1 MLARHIPVLLQEA
14 REFLALKTGGIYCD
28 ATVGLGGH
36 ANDLLSHPIAIGHLY
51 AMDRDQAALSQARQR
66 LNPFADR
73 VTFLHGRF
81 GDIREL
87 LLSVHAPLLD
97 GCLVDLGVSSLQLDQ
112 PERGFSFRHSG
123 PLDMRM
129 NPTVGESAAEL
140 VARIDEESLATIL
153 RDLGEE
159 RHAKRIA
166 RTIVEARSKQPIL
179 TTFDLSALIS
189 KVVPNSERG
198 KDPATRSFQALRIAV
213 NDELGEIERFLQNIV
228 PCLKPGAR
236 LVMITFHSLEDRLV
250 KYGFRG
256 LKATGELAILTKHVV
271 VPTREESANNP
282 RSRSAKLRAA
292 ERCAS

>member
-1 MLARHIPVLLQEA
+1 
-14 REFLALKTGGIYCD
+14 
-28 ATVGLGGH
+28 LGGH
-36 ANDLLSHPIAIGHLY
+36 AHSLLADPASIGHLY
-51 AMDRDQAALSQARQR
+51 GIDRDADALSRARQR
-66 LNPFADR
+66 LQPFADR
-73 VTFLHGRF
+73 VSFLHGRF
-81 GDIREL
+81 SEIRQL
-87 LLSVHAPLLD
+87 LLSANAPLLD
-97 GCLVDLGVSSLQLDQ
+97 GCLLDFGVSSLQFDH

-129 NPTVGESAAEL
+129 DPTLGESAAEL
-140 VARIDEESLATIL
+140 VARIDEDDLAAIL
-153 RDLGEE
+153 SSLGEE

-166 RTIVEARSKQPIL
+166 RAIVEARAKQPIT

-189 KVVPNSERG
+189 KVVPHLERG

-213 NDELGEIERFLQNIV
+213 NDELGEIERLLQNIV

-250 KYGFRG
+250 KYGLRG
-256 LKATGELAILTKHVV
+256 LKAKGELEILTKHVV
-271 VPTREESANNP
+271 VPTRDECSRNP